1 MNHYTFSRHIF
12 LNYSTWD
19 PGRSSLGPPEVL
31 EALFDCIDWGVWQ
44 LIFTA
49 ELERSFEG
57 SIDVCLDAV
66 WSFGTNK
73 LSGEEPIAVASIE
86 LGNRYVVSSALSPCD
101 NEPGDGCTF
110 SRLPNKWAL
119 LDGRDEYW

>member
-1 MNHYTFSRHIF
+1 MYHYNRCVLLIGKLF
-12 LNYSTWD
+12 LNYSTCD

-57 SIDVCLDAV
+57 SIDVCLDDV
-66 WSFGTNK
+66 
-73 LSGEEPIAVASIE
+73 
-86 LGNRYVVSSALSPCD
+86 
-101 NEPGDGCTF
+101 
-110 SRLPNKWAL
+110 
-119 LDGRDEYW
+119 

>member
-1 MNHYTFSRHIF
+1 MF
-12 LNYSTWD
+12 LNYSTCD

-66 WSFGTNK
+66 
-73 LSGEEPIAVASIE
+73 
-86 LGNRYVVSSALSPCD
+86 
-101 NEPGDGCTF
+101 
-110 SRLPNKWAL
+110 
-119 LDGRDEYW
+119 